1 MSDNAISGE
10 SSKNDE
16 SGEHY
21 GLPNAWFGCA
31 DETPDENFYLSPRMV
46 AHVDEATLTALTDF
60 YRSFIAPQSDVLDLM
75 SSWISHLPT
84 ELPLGKVA
92 GLGMNAD
99 ELAAN
104 TQLTEWSVQNLNDQ
118 PMLPYASASFDRAL
132 IVVSIQYLRRPID
145 VLLSVHDVLREGAE
159 IAIAMSHRLFPTKA
173 IVAFQSLSVDDR
185 MNLVRYYLEK
195 AGFRE
200 IELLDCSPANA
211 DPLWIV
217 TGKKQH

>member
-1 MSDNAISGE
+1 MSDSTVSGA
-10 SSKNDE
+10 
-16 SGEHY
+16 SGGSNEHY
-21 GLPNAWFGCA
+21 DLPNAWFVRA
-31 DETPDENFYLSPRMV
+31 DETPDEDFYQSPRMV
-46 AHVDEATLTALTDF
+46 AHVDEGTLAALTEF
-60 YRSFIAPQSDVLDLM
+60 YRSFIPPHSDVLDLM

-84 ELPLGKVA
+84 EVQLGRVI

-118 PMLPYASASFDRAL
+118 PTLPYASASFDRTL

-145 VLLSVHDVLREGAE
+145 VLLSVHNVLREGAE

-173 IVAFQSLSVDDR
+173 IVAFQSLSVDER
-185 MNLVRYYLEK
+185 MNLVRYYLDK

-200 IELLDCSPANA
+200 VKLIDCSPPNA

-217 TGKKQH
+217 TGKK

>member
-1 MSDNAISGE
+1 MSDSTVSGAIGGS
-10 SSKNDE
+10 N
-16 SGEHY
+16 EHY
-21 GLPNAWFGCA
+21 DLPNAWFVRA
-31 DETPDENFYLSPRMV
+31 DETPDEDFYQSPRMV
-46 AHVDEATLTALTDF
+46 AHVDEGTLAALTEF
-60 YRSFIAPQSDVLDLM
+60 YRSFIPPHSDVLDLM

-84 ELPLGKVA
+84 EVQLGRVI

-118 PMLPYASASFDRAL
+118 PTLPYASASFDRTL

-145 VLLSVHDVLREGAE
+145 VLLSVHNVLREGAE

-173 IVAFQSLSVDDR
+173 IVAFQSLSVDER
-185 MNLVRYYLEK
+185 MNLVRYYLDK

-200 IELLDCSPANA
+200 IKLIDCSPPNA

-217 TGKKQH
+217 TGKK

>member
-1 MSDNAISGE
+1 MRDSTVSGA
-10 SSKNDE
+10 
-16 SGEHY
+16 SGGSNEHY
-21 GLPNAWFGCA
+21 DLPNAWFVRA
-31 DETPDENFYLSPRMV
+31 DETPDEDFYQSPRMV
-46 AHVDEATLTALTDF
+46 AHVDEGTLAALTEF
-60 YRSFIAPQSDVLDLM
+60 YRSFIPPHSDVLDLM

-84 ELPLGKVA
+84 EVQLGRVI

-118 PMLPYASASFDRAL
+118 PTLPYASASFDRTL

-145 VLLSVHDVLREGAE
+145 VLLSVHNVLRVGAE
-159 IAIAMSHRLFPTKA
+159 IAIGMSHRLFPTKA
-173 IVAFQSLSVDDR
+173 IVAFQSLSVDER
-185 MNLVRYYLEK
+185 MNLVRYYLDK

-200 IELLDCSPANA
+200 IKLIDCSPPNA

-217 TGKKQH
+217 TGKK

>member
-1 MSDNAISGE
+1 MSDSTVSDASGE
-10 SSKNDE
+10 SN
-16 SGEHY
+16 EHY
-21 GLPNAWFGCA
+21 GLPNAWFVCA
-31 DETPDENFYLSPRMV
+31 DETPDEDFYQSPRMV
-46 AHVDEATLTALTDF
+46 AHVDEGTLTALTEF
-60 YRSFIAPQSDVLDLM
+60 YRSFIPQHSDVLDLM
-75 SSWISHLPT
+75 SSWISHLPA
-84 ELPLGKVA
+84 EVQLGRVV

-104 TQLTEWSVQNLNDQ
+104 TQLTQWSVQNLNDQ
-118 PMLPYASASFDRAL
+118 PILPYASESFDRAL

-145 VLLSVHDVLREGAE
+145 VLLSVHNVLREGAE

>member
-1 MSDNAISGE
+1 MLDGTDDGVVGADSDA
-10 SSKNDE
+10 
-16 SGEHY
+16 HY
-21 GLPNAWFGCA
+21 GLPNAWFVCA
-31 DETPDENFYLSPRMV
+31 DETPDEDFYLSPRMV
-46 AHVDEATLTALTDF
+46 AHVDEDTLTALTEF
-60 YRSFIAPQSDVLDLM
+60 YRSFIPPQSDVVDLM
-75 SSWISHLPT
+75 SSWISHLPA

-92 GLGMNAD
+92 GLGMNTD

-200 IELLDCSPANA
+200 IEQLDCSPANA

-217 TGKKQH
+217 TGKK

>member
-1 MSDNAISGE
+1 MIDGTDDGVVGADSDA
-10 SSKNDE
+10 
-16 SGEHY
+16 HY
-21 GLPNAWFGCA
+21 GLPNAWFVCA
-31 DETPDENFYLSPRMV
+31 DETPDEDFYLSPRMV
-46 AHVDEATLTALTDF
+46 AHVDEDTLTALTEF
-60 YRSFIAPQSDVLDLM
+60 YRSFIPPQSDVVDLM
-75 SSWISHLPT
+75 SSWISHLPA

-118 PMLPYASASFDRAL
+118 PMLPYARASFDRAL

-200 IELLDCSPANA
+200 IEQLDCSPANA

-217 TGKKQH
+217 TGKK